1 MNAIER
7 FFWLCWFKEV
17 SMDTLVY
24 FGDAVKALGSGKVGG
39 YLVRWGK
46 PGDVDLEGDYFTPET
61 DLGVEIGDRL
71 PVYFEHGYDPVV
83 KNRKIGKGTIL
94 KTDDIGLWFEG
105 QLELRDEYERMI
117 YALAEAGKLGWSS
130 QAGGSLVSKSVGEG
144 GKHIETWPLA
154 EATLTKSPAEHRN
167 TAVPIK
173 SIYPDVSEEP
183 APETIHEEEIMAEEI
198 KTSPP
203 IDIEAI
209 VKQAAAEAVKA
220 YTDSQP
226 KVRGGYDVEVTEDE
240 TDRSLKSKPFT
251 AGEFFQAVK
260 TAAMYPGQEEPRL
273 SAFKATGLNEATP
286 SQGGYL
292 LPPQIASGIFQAMWG
307 VGSVLSQFNPIRVTG
322 NSLTINAI
330 DETSRA
336 DGSRMGGVQGYWLA
350 EAAQKTASKPKF
362 RQIDLKLKKVAALC
376 YATDELLA
384 DATALESWIAN
395 EVPNELRFKVEAA
408 IINGDGVG
416 KPLGILQ
423 SGALVSATR
432 TDASEIDPYDVGRM
446 WARRLPG
453 FNDYAWFVNPAVYP
467 QLLNMTIGQ
476 MPVYAPSVRPDVPYG
491 TLLGRPVVENEY
503 CPNLGTVGDILLA
516 SPSAYALITKAGVEA
531 ASSIHVKF
539 DYDETCFR
547 FVYRVDGAPYF
558 NAAITA
564 YDGSNT
570 VSPFVALAAST

>member
-1 MNAIER
+1 ME
-7 FFWLCWFKEV
+7 K
-17 SMDTLVY
+17 DTLVY

-39 YLVRWGK
+39 YLVRWGQ
-46 PGDVDLEGDYFTPET
+46 PGDVDLTGDYFTPDT
-61 DLGVEIGDRL
+61 DLGVEIGANL
-71 PVYFEHGYDPVV
+71 PVYYEHGYDPVI
-83 KNRKIGKGTIL
+83 KSRKIGKGTIL
-94 KTDDIGLWFEG
+94 KTDDVGLWFEG

-117 YALAEAGKLGWSS
+117 YKLAEAGKLGWSS

-144 GKHIETWPLA
+144 GTKIETWPLA

-167 TAVPIK
+167 SAIPIK
-173 SIYPDVSEEP
+173 SIYPDEADEP
-183 APETIHEEEIMAEEI
+183 VLETIHEEEIMAEEI

-203 IDIEAI
+203 IDVEAL
-209 VKQAAAEAVKA
+209 VKEAAEKAIKA
-220 YTDSQP
+220 YADAQP
-226 KVRGGYDVEVTEDE
+226 KVKGGYDIDVTEDE
-240 TDRSLKSKPFT
+240 TDRSLKAKPFT

-260 TAAMYPGQEEPRL
+260 MAGMYPGQEEPRL
-273 SAFKATGLNEATP
+273 SAFKATGLNEAQP

-292 LPPQIASGIFQAMWG
+292 LPPQIASGIFQSMWG
-307 VGSVLSQFNPIRVTG
+307 VGSVLSHFNPIRVSG

-362 RQIDLKLKKVAALC
+362 RQIELKLKKVAALC

-395 EVPNELRFKVEAA
+395 EVPAELRFKVEDA

-416 KPLGILQ
+416 KPLGILK
-423 SGALVSATR
+423 SGSLVSATR
-432 TDASEIDPYDVGRM
+432 TDDNEIDAYDIGRM

-453 FNDYAWFVNPAVYP
+453 FNDYIWLVNPAVFP

-476 MPVYAPSVRPDVPYG
+476 MPVFAPSVRADVPYG
-491 TLLGRPVVENEY
+491 TLLGRPVIENEY
-503 CPNLGTVGDILLA
+503 CQKLGDVGDILLA
-516 SPSAYALITKAGVEA
+516 SPSAYALITKGGVEA

-558 NAAITA
+558 NAAVTA
-564 YDGSNT
+564 FDGTNT

>member
-1 MNAIER
+1 
-7 FFWLCWFKEV
+7 
-17 SMDTLVY
+17 MDTLVY

-144 GKHIETWPLA
+144 GNHIETWPLA

-376 YATDELLA
+376 YATDELLV

-432 TDASEIDPYDVGRM
+432 TDASEIDAYDVGRM

-453 FNDYAWFVNPAVYP
+453 FNDYVWFVNPAVYP

>member
-1 MNAIER
+1 
-7 FFWLCWFKEV
+7 
-17 SMDTLVY
+17 MDTLVY

-144 GKHIETWPLA
+144 GNHIETWPLA

-432 TDASEIDPYDVGRM
+432 TDASEIDAYDVGRM

-453 FNDYAWFVNPAVYP
+453 FNDYVWFVNPAVYP